1 MASRAMPSSAGM
13 TSLRTGQRPAAAND
27 EELIGRAQRGDTAA
41 FGDLVRRHQDRVY
54 NLAYRMTSDRD
65 LAADVTQ
72 DAFMRAFRSLPKLRE
87 TQRFSSW
94 LLKIVSNLSLDAL
107 HHKGTV
113 SLDALLEEGDEHLPI
128 SGYDPVDTL
137 EGVLTD
143 EAIAAALEKVAPVYR
158 QVLVLRHIEDL
169 PYEKI
174 AEILE
179 IPLGTVKT
187 RLFRGR
193 EQLRQFLTQ
202 GGLVP

>member
-1 MASRAMPSSAGM
+1 MASRAVPNRAGM
-13 TSLRTGQRPAAAND
+13 TSLKTGQRAAAASD
-27 EELIGRAQRGDTAA
+27 EELIGRAQRGDGAA
-41 FGDLVRRHQDRVY
+41 FGDLVRRHQDRVF
-54 NLAYRMTSDRD
+54 NLAYRMTGDRD
-65 LAADVTQ
+65 MAADVTQ
-72 DAFMRAFRSLPKLRE
+72 DAFMRAFRSLAKLRE

-107 HHKGTV
+107 QARSTV
-113 SLDALLEEGDEHLPI
+113 SLDALLEEGDEHLPV
-128 SGYDPVDTL
+128 SGSDPVDAL

-143 EAIAAALEKVAPVYR
+143 EAIAAALAKVQPVYR

-174 AEILE
+174 AEMLE
-179 IPLGTVKT
+179 LPLGTVKT

-193 EQLRQFLTQ
+193 EQLRQHLTQ